1 MVVFAVATL
10 SFALIHLAPGDPLSA
25 ASENPLVT
33 EAIRAQW
40 RANWG
45 LDRPLPEQYARYLAS
60 LVRGDFGYSFS
71 MHEPVAHTLARALP
85 QTVLLMGVSL
95 VLSFAIGI
103 FLGTRQAMRPG
114 GLLDRAIDAL
124 SLPLYSVPEFWLA
137 LTVMLSLAYWVPLF
151 PVGGAV
157 DPVMHDYMTPAGRL
171 VDRLRHIALPAL
183 TLTLPFAAAAARFQ
197 RSALLDALGA
207 DYVRTA
213 RAKGVG
219 DRSAVTRHAL
229 RNALLPTITLA
240 GLSFSSLVGGAVVVE
255 KVFAWPGLG
264 WVAVNAV
271 GTRDYPLV
279 MASVIMGSVM
289 VVVGS
294 ALADAC
300 YAVADPRLRAE

>member
-1 MVVFAVATL
+1 MTAVTSRAGRSATALAHPVWRALAGRAIQGAVVVFAVATL
-10 SFALIHLAPGDPLSA
+10 SFVLIHLAPGDPLSA

-183 TLTLPFAAAAARFQ
+183 TLTLPFAAAMRQ
-197 RSALLDALGA
+197 RSRYASTSDA
-207 DYVRTA
+207 
-213 RAKGVG
+213 
-219 DRSAVTRHAL
+219 
-229 RNALLPTITLA
+229 PI
-240 GLSFSSLVGGAVVVE
+240 SSRKSDG
-255 KVFAWPGLG
+255 
-264 WVAVNAV
+264 
-271 GTRDYPLV
+271 
-279 MASVIMGSVM
+279 
-289 VVVGS
+289 
-294 ALADAC
+294 
-300 YAVADPRLRAE
+300 